1 MRRALK
7 ISAWSVA
14 GLALLALLLFGT
26 VFIAG
31 NTDTGRAMIERLTY
45 RLTDGQVK
53 LSGLV
58 GSFPRRLTLGSF
70 ELRDHRGVWLTAER
84 IALRW
89 VPLALLERRVQVD
102 SLQVASVDMERLPQS
117 STTKRSSAPVSIPQI
132 DVGTLSVDVLKLG
145 PELAGMPASLV
156 VRGSAHLRTL
166 EDMSID
172 VTAHRI
178 GDADDAGN
186 TPGAGDTHGAVNGA
200 DAVNAPGAVNA
211 NNTGSAVY
219 GDYELHLRFD
229 PKRMDAALTLHEPA
243 SGPLEHLLHVPGL
256 GALAATATLRGPR
269 AAERLD
275 LSVDAGP
282 LHGRA
287 QGSLNL
293 SDLSA
298 DLDFTLQSPAM
309 NPRPDLKWQ
318 RAELHGRWHG
328 SIKTPTADG
337 HLEVVQLRVPGGV
350 ERAKLNADVT
360 ANSGNATLNAVLGGL
375 KLPGLK
381 PQLLQDAPVK
391 VTASMHLDEITR
403 PLDLQASH
411 RLFALGA
418 HVDTA
423 SMGAGKYNA
432 TAELHLL
439 NLTPLAAL
447 AGQKLQGSALIKAQL
462 RGEPA
467 ASHVMLQA
475 SAALNGGT
483 EFWSGAVGNR
493 ATLQLAGTV
502 TDKAIICLLYTSD
515 AADDL

>member
-1 MRRALK
+1 MK

-14 GLALLALLLFGT
+14 GLALLILLLFGT

-53 LSGLV
+53 LSGLA
-58 GSFPRRLTLGSF
+58 GSFPRRLTLAKL

-172 VTAHRI
+172 ATAHRI

-186 TPGAGDTHGAVNGA
+186 THGAVNGA
-200 DAVNAPGAVNA
+200 GAVSA
-211 NNTGSAVY
+211 NNTGSAAY
-219 GDYELHLRFD
+219 GNYELHLRFD

-243 SGPLEHLLHVPGL
+243 SGPLEHLLRVPGL

-298 DLDFTLQSPAM
+298 DLDFTL
-309 NPRPDLKWQ
+309 
-318 RAELHGRWHG
+318 
-328 SIKTPTADG
+328 
-337 HLEVVQLRVPGGV
+337 
-350 ERAKLNADVT
+350 
-360 ANSGNATLNAVLGGL
+360 
-375 KLPGLK
+375 
-381 PQLLQDAPVK
+381 
-391 VTASMHLDEITR
+391 
-403 PLDLQASH
+403 
-411 RLFALGA
+411 
-418 HVDTA
+418 
-423 SMGAGKYNA
+423 
-432 TAELHLL
+432 
-439 NLTPLAAL
+439 
-447 AGQKLQGSALIKAQL
+447 
-462 RGEPA
+462 
-467 ASHVMLQA
+467 
-475 SAALNGGT
+475 
-483 EFWSGAVGNR
+483 
-493 ATLQLAGTV
+493 
-502 TDKAIICLLYTSD
+502 
-515 AADDL
+515 